1 MPLKEIASIVAW
13 PALLCSFVYMLEPIW
28 RMSYHRP
35 GHWGPLY
42 GEFLM
47 LLPFLLVAAGNS
59 GPAITSALL
68 AGSSIATTVL
78 RLVARKRF
86 GIPARPRT

>member
-28 RMSYHRP
+28 RMSYRRP
-35 GHWGPLY
+35 GDWGPLY

-47 LLPFLLVAAGNS
+47 PLPFLLVAAGNA

-68 AGSSIATTVL
+68 AGSSIATMVL